1 MHGVQG
7 VSAHPELHA
16 LESGRLRLRGRQGED
31 DGRDL
36 RQRSHQVSSPGWE
49 VQLQAH
55 QPFPSAAKGVSQEW
69 SQNGRGPL
77 GWLGLKGPG
86 CSEC

>member
-7 VSAHPELHA
+7 MPAHPELHT
-16 LESGRLRLRGRQGED
+16 LESGRLRLSGRQEKD

-36 RQRSHQVSSPGWE
+36 RQRSHQVSSPSWE

-55 QPFPSAAKGVSQEW
+55 HPFPSASFI
-69 SQNGRGPL
+69 L
-77 GWLGLKGPG
+77 
-86 CSEC
+86 